1 MVEQAF
7 VSTIGYVRPASRVV
21 EQAFVST
28 IGFVRPAR
36 SVVAQASVSTTG
48 SVLYARN
55 VAEQAS
61 VSTIGDV
68 PNARSVVEE
77 ASVSTIRAYEP
88 KAQAQGPLRN
98 KKRNVNLDAS
108 PTSPLTC
115 KSSCERTRTSFGSLS
130 RWRRY
135 TEQHV

>member
-1 MVEQAF
+1 
-7 VSTIGYVRPASRVV
+7 
-21 EQAFVST
+21 
-28 IGFVRPAR
+28 
-36 SVVAQASVSTTG
+36 VSTTG

-68 PNARSVVEE
+68 PNARSVVEQASVSTIDSVLNARSVVEE

-115 KSSCERTRTSFGSLS
+115 KSSCKRTRTSFGSLS